1 MAQWSYERIDKVHI
15 PNAVLLSIFLKLVI
29 KVNRKIDL
37 EIILCLKRLI
47 KKYGEELM
55 DEWNEIFVIITQ
67 IIYNNKQTPNEN
79 LTKTISDILDNI
91 KLLIINN
98 RFYGSIKDYSN
109 ILEESKYLTNDSL
122 CVLKTKFKLYRY
134 YDFLENIESIFIEM
148 LIK

>member
-1 MAQWSYERIDKVHI
+1 MAQWSYERIDKIDI
-15 PNAVLLSIFLKLVI
+15 PNAVLLSVFLKLVI

-98 RFYGSIKDYSN
+98 RFYGCIKDYSN

-122 CVLKTKFKLYRY
+122 CVLKTKFKLYKY